1 MNSYLASLYKDGD
14 INIMNK
20 NITQRQSLEY
30 CIDQYSGGL
39 SFMQRN
45 SIRYEFMTIFKQ
57 NIFLRILSI
66 NKIISKHDDTIMADK
81 ISLIN
86 YKRSIIG
93 YELDYTFRKDVYSK
107 IQKKT
112 LFIPLYIN
120 PYQLVKSMIFYYYL
134 DKKNKKDIEN
144 EEQMEIYFKDYNN
157 YDYQYI

>member
-1 MNSYLASLYKDGD
+1 MNSYFGNIYKDGD

-30 CIDQYSGGL
+30 CIEQYNGL

-45 SIRYEFMTIFKQ
+45 SIRHEFMTIFKK

-120 PYQLVKSMIFYYYL
+120 PYKLVKSMIFYYYL

>member
-30 CIDQYSGGL
+30 CIDQYSGL

-57 NIFLRILSI
+57 NIFLKILSI
-66 NKIISKHDDTIMADK
+66 NKVISKHDDTIMADS

-93 YELDYTFRKDVYSK
+93 YELDYTFRKDVYSR

-157 YDYQYI
+157 YDCQYI

>member
-30 CIDQYSGGL
+30 CIDQYSGL

-45 SIRYEFMTIFKQ
+45 SIRHEFMIIFKQ
-57 NIFLRILSI
+57 NIFLKILSI
-66 NKIISKHDDTIMADK
+66 NKVISKHDDTIMADS

-93 YELDYTFRKDVYSK
+93 YDLDYTFRKDVYSK

>member
-1 MNSYLASLYKDGD
+1 MNSYFGNLFKDGN

-30 CIDQYSGGL
+30 CIDQYNGL

-45 SIRYEFMTIFKQ
+45 SIRHEFMTIFKQ
-57 NIFLRILSI
+57 NIFLKILSI
-66 NKIISKHDDTIMADK
+66 NKVISKHDDTIMADS

-93 YELDYTFRKDVYSK
+93 YDLDYTFRKDIYSK

-157 YDYQYI
+157 YDCQYI

>member
-1 MNSYLASLYKDGD
+1 MNSYFGNLFKDGD

-30 CIDQYSGGL
+30 CIDQYSGL

-45 SIRYEFMTIFKQ
+45 SIRHEFMTIFKQ
-57 NIFLRILSI
+57 NIFLKILSI
-66 NKIISKHDDTIMADK
+66 NKVISKHDDTIIADK

-86 YKRSIIG
+86 YNKSIIG

-157 YDYQYI
+157 YDYQ